1 MKYKKTLFLV
11 VLFLF
16 MYGAGAGAAK
26 IVDVFSSSNFMK
38 NETENWGLGFG
49 TEGTAPTGN
58 VSAEELKED
67 NAYYVGDT
75 SQKTIYL
82 TFDCGYENG
91 HTKKILEA
99 LRTTNTKAI
108 FFITGHYLTSA
119 TDLVLEMIKDGHLI
133 GNHTYSHKDFTKS
146 TNEEILKDIE
156 KLENKFYDLTNTKM
170 SKYVRPPRGEFDE
183 RSLKLLMDNGYH
195 SVFWSLAYVDWNQHT
210 FNGNQYSYR
219 QVMKR
224 IHNGA
229 IILMHTVSKD
239 NAEDLESIIMKLKN
253 DGYNFNSIENVL

>member
-1 MKYKKTLFLV
+1 MKHISY
-11 VLFLF
+11 
-16 MYGAGAGAAK
+16 
-26 IVDVFSSSNFMK
+26 
-38 NETENWGLGFG
+38 
-49 TEGTAPTGN
+49 P
-58 VSAEELKED
+58 
-67 NAYYVGDT
+67 
-75 SQKTIYL
+75 
-82 TFDCGYENG
+82 
-91 HTKKILEA
+91 
-99 LRTTNTKAI
+99 
-108 FFITGHYLTSA
+108 
-119 TDLVLEMIKDGHLI
+119 
-133 GNHTYSHKDFTKS
+133 NH
-146 TNEEILKDIE
+146 IE

>member
-1 MKYKKTLFLV
+1 MMKKIFFLIMLFIS
-11 VLFLF
+11 FW
-16 MYGAGAGAAK
+16 AG
-26 IVDVFSSSNFMK
+26 IQSSAY
-38 NETENWGLGFG
+38 GFG
-49 TEGTAPTGN
+49 LVNKGN
-58 VSAEELKED
+58 ERPSAGKYAAIIEKNGGVYIAENTKD
-67 NAYYVGDT
+67 
-75 SQKTIYL
+75 IYL